1 MPKLFLDRGQT
12 SERYSRRAR
21 VSVQS
26 LRDPLQ
32 VRTYSCSNNT
42 VRAST
47 FPQFL
52 AVVGGIS
59 SRASPSVGRSVRP
72 PIGHFLTPFPSFCS
86 VRFPHFHFFS
96 YFHSPTFLLSPSLR
110 RILTGEKE
118 GGRGEG
124 RRRPRPALVM
134 HVWAERK
141 PAHMGGGLETG
152 LIHENPSFLGYGRSL
167 ARVCPGVLSRTSDDS
182 SSLATLWSVGRR
194 AGGRL
199 VRRFRSWGSD
209 HPSRPPDLA

>member
-1 MPKLFLDRGQT
+1 MFEQ
-12 SERYSRRAR
+12 
-21 VSVQS
+21 
-26 LRDPLQ
+26 
-32 VRTYSCSNNT
+32 C
-42 VRAST
+42 
-47 FPQFL
+47 
-52 AVVGGIS
+52 S
-59 SRASPSVGRSVRP
+59 SRFSLPSVSSSSWGDFQQSFSVGRSVGRSVRP

-152 LIHENPSFLGYGRSL
+152 LIQENPSFLGYGRSL